1 MNLCIQPESSSLMLS
16 GLQETAVLSVAQR
29 VFHESCMIHQNLLF
43 REYMHILLP
52 EACEDKED
60 CQQNPMLW
68 I

>member
-1 MNLCIQPESSSLMLS
+1 MLS

-43 REYMHILLP
+43 RESMHILLP